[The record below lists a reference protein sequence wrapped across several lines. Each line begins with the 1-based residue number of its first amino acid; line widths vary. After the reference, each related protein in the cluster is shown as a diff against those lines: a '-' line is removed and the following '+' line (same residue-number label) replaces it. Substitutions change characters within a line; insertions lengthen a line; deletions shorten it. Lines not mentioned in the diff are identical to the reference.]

1 MEALLVRSGDI
12 GDEAGRSAADA
23 GPLDL
28 DAVRADD
35 DLIEA
40 LAAGLVPPPSGPRD
54 TSDIEG
60 ELVALLAGWVA
71 DVRPETLLHRPPPPS
86 HVAPLP
92 VAAESDAERTS
103 ELTAVN
109 AAGTVDD
116 EEPGGAAHDAPVR
129 PGRPRPLSLLEYD
142 DVTQPVLLSR
152 WRSSPAKPYVLRA
165 AAALVAIA
173 LVGSGVIVRSYDAR
187 PGEALW
193 TVAQMVFPAKSHSVE
208 ASISVST
215 ALNTARVALE
225 RGRVDEAR
233 EAFQTVAAQL
243 ADVDDADGRA
253 ELNQQM
259 DYVHAQLVAAPASAN
274 PDARTPGG
282 PRSTLAVGAAGAV
295 IPSSPAVTPGANAAL
310 ATTLAPSPS
319 SALAAAPAGTSDVT
333 STGGR
338 PATDGTPSAPAVVA
352 EPAPSG
358 DSVSPPPVVSAPPN
372 ASSPP
377 DVSGPPV
384 GPPPANLSPVVENP
398 PASVPTTTD
407 PPAPTTD
414 PPTST
419 PPAPDSVAPQEP
431 AGNPGT
437 QDANSPAANNDP
449 ATAQSDNATDS
460 AGTGSANTDSANT
473 DSAGTDSAKTD
484 SQSNADTSSPAADGV
499 TADAAGVSIDTA
511 GAAGSTLGEVT
522 GVVTNTASS

>member
-71 DVRPETLLHRPPPPS
+71 DVRPETLLHRPVPLSP
-86 HVAPLP
+86 VAQLP
-92 VAAESDAERTS
+92 VAPETDAESTS
-103 ELTAVN
+103 ELAAVN
-109 AAGTVDD
+109 AAGAAD
-116 EEPGGAAHDAPVR
+116 EGEPRGAADGAPVR
-129 PGRPRPLSLLEYD
+129 PGRFRPLSLLEYD
-142 DVTQPVLLSR
+142 DVTQPVRLAR

-165 AAALVAIA
+165 AAALVAVA

-193 TVAQMVFPAKSHSVE
+193 SVAQMVFPEKSHSVE

-259 DYVHAQLVAAPASAN
+259 DYVHAQLVAAPAGDN
-274 PDARTPGG
+274 PDAPTPGA

-319 SALAAAPAGTSDVT
+319 SALAAGPASTSDVT

-338 PATDGTPSAPAVVA
+338 PATDGTPSAPAA
-352 EPAPSG
+352 IAAPAPSG
-358 DSVSPPPVVSAPPN
+358 DSLSPPPVASAPPDV
-372 ASSPP
+372 SSPP

-384 GPPPANLSPVVENP
+384 EPPPANPPPVVANP

-414 PPTST
+414 PPTSA
-419 PPAPDSVAPQEP
+419 PPTPDSVAPQQP
-431 AGNPGT
+431 ASDPGT
-437 QDANSPAANNDP
+437 QDANSPAVNNDP
-449 ATAQSDNATDS
+449 AAQSNNAATDS
-460 AGTGSANTDSANT
+460 SGAGGATAA
-473 DSAGTDSAKTD
+473 SAKTD
-484 SQSNADTSSPAADGV
+484 SQTSADTSSPAADGA

>member
-12 GDEAGRSAADA
+12 GDEAGRPAADA

-71 DVRPETLLHRPPPPS
+71 DVRPETLLHRPPPCQ
-86 HVAPLP
+86 VAPLP

-103 ELTAVN
+103 ELTVVN
-109 AAGTVDD
+109 AAGAVDD
-116 EEPGGAAHDAPVR
+116 EEPGRAAPVLPAR
-129 PGRPRPLSLLEYD
+129 SRPLSLLEYD

-165 AAALVAIA
+165 AAALIAVA

-310 ATTLAPSPS
+310 ATTLPPSPS
-319 SALAAAPAGTSDVT
+319 SALAAAPAGTSDGT

-352 EPAPSG
+352 APAPSG
-358 DSVSPPPVVSAPPN
+358 DSVSPPPVVSAPPDV
-372 ASSPP
+372 SSPP

-384 GPPPANLSPVVENP
+384 APPPANPPPVVENP

-419 PPAPDSVAPQEP
+419 APPPDSVAPQQP
-431 AGNPGT
+431 AGDPGT
-437 QDANSPAANNDP
+437 QDASSPAANNDP
-449 ATAQSDNATDS
+449 ATAQSNNATDS
-460 AGTGSANTDSANT
+460 SGTGGAN
-473 DSAGTDSAKTD
+473 TDSAKTD
-484 SQSNADTSSPAADGV
+484 SQSNTDTSSPAADGA